1 MARSRRAFKK
11 TRSTV
16 RVGLPKRKSAK
27 KSVPEAVCFPGTNQ
41 RLEWD
46 EKGTMQSNYKALGI
60 LANPNVLGARSGTQ
74 DMVQLVSL
82 QKPLSADLDKDFAT
96 SDEEPDDVK
105 SALHKKRKDGKKA
118 PLQRLTTMQRVY
130 VSRLILKHG
139 DNHEAMSRDIKLNR
153 MQHPPGIL
161 KHLCERFHKY
171 EKLSAFTET

>member
-1 MARSRRAFKK
+1 
-11 TRSTV
+11 V
-16 RVGLPKRKSAK
+16 I
-27 KSVPEAVCFPGTNQ
+27 E
-41 RLEWD
+41 
-46 EKGTMQSNYKALGI
+46 QSNLYGYDIGGLFFKIIYLVFLAL
-60 LANPNVLGARSGTQ
+60 AFVA
-74 DMVQLVSL
+74 
-82 QKPLSADLDKDFAT
+82 A
-96 SDEEPDDVK
+96 DVK